1 MTSKQKVVLFGVV
14 ALVILTGCLGGNGGD
29 GGDAGDIDGGGAVGD
44 TGEATVA
51 VAVGL
56 GEDTPPGVAER
67 LNLSR
72 SDQMLFRQAQQSPD
86 ELSDEDQQRVQ
97 QIQQEVQQAQQE
109 LQEEE
114 EQAVQE
120 KVEEFGSTV
129 NSTQTLS
136 MEGSQRVPQQTSTLF
151 LVSGNPSEVLG
162 LLNESGVQAITREEQ
177 FNRMQQRQQQGGMP
191 GPGGAPAP

>member
-1 MTSKQKVVLFGVV
+1 MMSKQKMVLFGVV
-14 ALVILTGCLGGNGGD
+14 ALVVLAGCVGGNGGD
-29 GGDAGDIDGGGAVGD
+29 VGNDGDIDGGGAVSD
-44 TGEATVA
+44 AGEATVA

-56 GEDTPPGVAER
+56 GEDAPPGVAER

-72 SDQMLFRQAQQSPD
+72 SDQLLFQQAQQSPD
-86 ELSDEDQQRVQ
+86 ELSDEEQERAQ

-120 KVEEFGSTV
+120 KIEEFGSTV

-136 MEGSQRVPQQTSTLF
+136 VEGSQRIPQQTSTLF
-151 LVSGNPSEVLG
+151 LVSGNPSQILG
-162 LLNESGVQAITREEQ
+162 LLNESGVQAITGEDQ
-177 FNRMQQRQQQGGMP
+177 FNQMQQRQRQ
-191 GPGGAPAP
+191 PGGGGAQPAP

>member
-1 MTSKQKVVLFGVV
+1 MTSKQKLVLFGAV
-14 ALVILTGCLGGNGGD
+14 ALVVLTGCVGGNGGD
-29 GGDAGDIDGGGAVGD
+29 GGDAGEIDGGGTVNDA
-44 TGEATVA
+44 GEATVA

-56 GEDTPPGVAER
+56 GEDAPPGVAGR

-72 SDQMLFRQAQQSPD
+72 SDRMLFRQARQSPD
-86 ELSDEDQQRVQ
+86 ELSEEQQERVQ

-120 KVEEFGSTV
+120 KREQFGSTV
-129 NSTQTLS
+129 NSTRTLS

-177 FNRMQQRQQQGGMP
+177 FNRMQQRQQQRGMP
-191 GPGGAPAP
+191 APGGAPAP

>member
-1 MTSKQKVVLFGVV
+1 MSKKKMVLFGVV
-14 ALVILTGCLGGNGGD
+14 ALVVLAGCVGGNGGD
-29 GGDAGDIDGGGAVGD
+29 GGNDGDIDGGGAVSD
-44 TGEATVA
+44 AGEATVA

-56 GEDTPPGVAER
+56 GEDAPPGVAER

-72 SDQMLFRQAQQSPD
+72 SDQLLFQQAQQSPD
-86 ELSDEDQQRVQ
+86 ELSDEEQERAQ

-120 KVEEFGSTV
+120 KIEEFGSTV

-136 MEGSQRVPQQTSTLF
+136 VEGSQRIPQQTSTLF
-151 LVSGNPSEVLG
+151 LVSGSPSEILG
-162 LLNESGVQAITREEQ
+162 LLNESGVQAITGEDQ
-177 FNRMQQRQQQGGMP
+177 FNQMQQRQRQ
-191 GPGGAPAP
+191 PGGGGAQPAP